1 MNVLTILIIICLF
14 ILVFIYLNYENRK
27 VKVSN
32 YNVVNKKI
40 PKDFDDYK
48 IIQISDFHNT
58 KYNKLIKEII
68 KEIRKQKPNIIVITG
83 DLIHTNTWDNAINL
97 IKIIKDIAPIYY
109 VPGNHEAIIED
120 YDKFIRILKDNKV
133 NVLNDKVKILRT
145 NKSEINLIGIE
156 DPIIKMRGNINLIK
170 TLKKVDIKKIAK
182 DTLDELTYNQENYSI
197 LLSHRP
203 DFFDIYYNSNLD
215 LILTGH
221 AHGGQFRIPFIG
233 GVFAPGQGVFPKY
246 TSGIFNKNNT
256 SMVISRGI
264 GNSTFP
270 FRVNNRPDL
279 VVITLKNSIR

>member
-97 IKIIKDIAPIYY
+97 IKIIKDILD
-109 VPGNHEAIIED
+109 GGII
-120 YDKFIRILKDNKV
+120 I
-133 NVLNDKVKILRT
+133 
-145 NKSEINLIGIE
+145 
-156 DPIIKMRGNINLIK
+156 
-170 TLKKVDIKKIAK
+170 
-182 DTLDELTYNQENYSI
+182 
-197 LLSHRP
+197 
-203 DFFDIYYNSNLD
+203 
-215 LILTGH
+215 
-221 AHGGQFRIPFIG
+221 
-233 GVFAPGQGVFPKY
+233 
-246 TSGIFNKNNT
+246 
-256 SMVISRGI
+256 
-264 GNSTFP
+264 
-270 FRVNNRPDL
+270 
-279 VVITLKNSIR
+279 